1 MKEKEA
7 RRAAKEAKR
16 RKQEE
21 TEDEEEEEESPANE
35 IDEPSRSERFI
46 LFLKK
51 RFCDF
56 Y

>member
-1 MKEKEA
+1 LKEKEA

-21 TEDEEEEEESPANE
+21 TEDEEEEESPANE

-51 RFCDF
+51 RFRDF